1 MTLPALAPLVSVVVC
16 THNRAADAQRCVAA
30 AAAQVAALGWELLVI
45 DSASSAE
52 HTQRLAGLAGQHGV
66 MLSRLEQPGLS
77 VARNRGAELAHG
89 EWIAYLDDDAIVQP
103 GWAEQLGAVLRAQPP
118 SVAMVGGR
126 IEPSWPAGATGAQV
140 TPRWLLMLSCVE
152 SAETGRVADGH
163 NICGANFAIRR
174 SALAAAGGFPSALG
188 RVGGRLISGEE
199 SFVIRRLQQVGLDAV
214 YDPRFVVLH
223 CIEPQ
228 RLTRAWIA
236 QRAYWEGVTRVLVHR
251 ALHEPFPA
259 ALKPLK
265 LLASIPVL
273 WALRWLKHGNPDYL
287 IRLNL
292 ARGSL
297 HARYQ
302 GVAR

>member
-1 MTLPALAPLVSVVVC
+1 MSVEARPLVSVVVC

-45 DSASSAE
+45 DSASTPE
-52 HTQRLAGLAGQHGV
+52 HAQRLAAMAAAEPGIGLA
-66 MLSRLEQPGLS
+66 RLTQPGLS
-77 VARNRGAELAHG
+77 AARNRGAELAQG
-89 EWIAYLDDDAIVQP
+89 EWVAYLDDDAIVQP

-126 IEPSWPAGATGAQV
+126 IEPSWPAGATGAEV
-140 TPRWLLMLSCVE
+140 TPRWLLMLSCVD
-152 SAETGRVADGH
+152 SAQAGRVADGH

-259 ALKPLK
+259 ALEPLK

-273 WALRWLKHGNPDYL
+273 WALRWLHPGNPDYL